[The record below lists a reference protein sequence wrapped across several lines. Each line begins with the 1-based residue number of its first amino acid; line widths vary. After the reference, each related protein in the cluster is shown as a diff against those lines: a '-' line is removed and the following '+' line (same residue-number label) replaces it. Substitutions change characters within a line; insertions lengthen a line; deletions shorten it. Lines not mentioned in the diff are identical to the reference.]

1 MTEKEMWA
9 AYIQENPCG
18 RAQCHTAYQWGSCV
32 CHKDDPRFCSTFYG
46 RGVRNMPVRRE
57 KEIGA

>member
-32 CHKDDPRFCSTFYG
+32 CHKDDPRFCSTFYAG
-46 RGVRNMPVRRE
+46 ECGTRL
-57 KEIGA
+57 